1 MRLMAIILFGCL
13 TLLNACVAKSTGLK
27 SSGNGLSESISK
39 IITCKP
45 DRMDELMAFIENYSN
60 LAPDAQ
66 KKVFSTTNQALA
78 ENKSNL
84 VLRTKLAIM
93 LALPTSRLRDP
104 TKAQSLLQD
113 LLREDN
119 LEPQE
124 NALLGLL
131 YEYAQDD
138 AKLQQKARDD
148 AKKLELSQQKNDA
161 LQQKNDALEQK
172 LNELKNI
179 EKTMTERSKQ

>member
-1 MRLMAIILFGCL
+1 MRLKVLILCCLL
-13 TLLNACVAKSTGLK
+13 TLLSGCVAKSGGVK
-27 SSGNGLSESISK
+27 PNNGGLSESITK
-39 IITCKP
+39 IINGKHE
-45 DRMDELMAFIENYSN
+45 RLDELLAFIESYSN
-60 LAPDAQ
+60 LALDAQ
-66 KKVFSTTNQALA
+66 KKVYTSNNQALA
-78 ENKSNL
+78 ESKNNL

-104 TKAQSLLQD
+104 AKAQTLLQE
-113 LLREDN
+113 LLRDES

-124 NALLGLL
+124 NTLLGLL

-138 AKLQQKARDD
+138 VKQLQKTRDD
-148 AKKLELSQQKNDA
+148 AKKLETSQQKIES
-161 LQQKNDALEQK
+161 LQLKIDALEQK